1 MVTLIRSCALI
12 GAAGGLLLAACSST
26 EWVHP
31 YKKKEQ
37 LVYDYNKC
45 ENQVFNSQMAGPT
58 VTYTPYVQKSLVDQ
72 CLKKEGWVQRERRD
86 E

>member
-1 MVTLIRSCALI
+1 MATLVRALASI
-12 GAAGGLLLAACSST
+12 GAVGVLFSAACSST

-45 ENQVFNSQMAGPT
+45 ENQVFNSQMSGPT
-58 VTYTPYVQKSLVDQ
+58 VTYTPYVQKSMVDQ
-72 CLKKEGWVQRERRD
+72 CLKKEGWVQREKRD